1 MRYRA
6 LTMRV
11 DLDERPGSPQSTNE
25 PGEIGAA
32 RLGRRRSCIVATK
45 ATAVEEL
52 LQITEPRSEK
62 TEGIVWEE
70 V

>member
-1 MRYRA
+1 
-6 LTMRV
+6 MRV

-25 PGEIGAA
+25 PGEIGVDRLAA
-32 RLGRRRSCIVATK
+32 VEAAGGASK
-45 ATAVEEL
+45 ATMKEL
-52 LQITEPRSEK
+52 LHITEPRSEK

>member
-1 MRYRA
+1 MNGPARR
-6 LTMRV
+6 RV
-11 DLDERPGSPQSTNE
+11 RMSRVKLEW
-25 PGEIGAA
+25 A
-32 RLGRRRSCIVATK
+32 RLGRRWSSSVASK

-52 LQITEPRSEK
+52 LDITEPRSEK